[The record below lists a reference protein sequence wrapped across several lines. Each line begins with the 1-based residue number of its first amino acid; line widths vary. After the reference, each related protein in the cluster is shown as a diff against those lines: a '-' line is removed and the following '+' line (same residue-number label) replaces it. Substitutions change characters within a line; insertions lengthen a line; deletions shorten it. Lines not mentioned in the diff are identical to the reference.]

1 MWQEMTSRSDLI
13 AQIHRAGIEP
23 KKSLG
28 QNFLV
33 EPMVLEQITKTAE
46 LGADDTVLE
55 IGPGLGF
62 LTKFLL
68 DKTEHVTVVEAD
80 GRMVERLRKLYP
92 KVQIIHG
99 DFLQED
105 FTDMTNYKV
114 VANLP
119 YYITSL
125 IFRKLL
131 NAPHRPNSITALVQK
146 EVAERICAP
155 VGKLSVLALSISYY
169 GQASYIATVPAH
181 DFAPTP
187 KVDSAIIHIQVYDRP
202 VFEADEKQLF
212 RLIKAGFGEKRKM
225 LRNALA
231 GGLQLTPDAVAA
243 ILASAGVALT
253 ARAQE
258 LSLADW
264 NQLYN
269 AWQKNNS

>member
-1 MWQEMTSRSDLI
+1 MASRSDLI
-13 AQIHRAGIEP
+13 AQISQAGIEP

-33 EPMVLEQITKTAE
+33 EPTVLEQIVETAE
-46 LGADDTVLE
+46 LIADDIVLE

-62 LTKFLL
+62 LTQYLL
-68 DKTEHVTVVEAD
+68 NKTEHVIAIEAD
-80 GRMVERLRKLYP
+80 RRMVGRLRGLYP
-92 KVQIIHG
+92 KAQITHG
-99 DFLQED
+99 DFLQENL
-105 FTDMTNYKV
+105 TDMKDYKV

-131 NAPHRPNSITALVQK
+131 NAPQRPKSITALVQK

-155 VGKLSVLALSISYY
+155 VGKLSMLALSIGYF
-169 GQASYIATVPAH
+169 GEANYIDTVSVRDFVPA
-181 DFAPTP
+181 P
-187 KVDSAIIHIQVYDRP
+187 KVDSAIIHIKVYDQP
-202 VFEADEKQLF
+202 VFVADEKQLF

-231 GGLQLTPDAVAA
+231 GGLQLMPDVVVD
-243 ILASAGVALT
+243 ILESAGIAPT

-258 LSLADW
+258 LSLTDW
-264 NQLYN
+264 SRLYN
-269 AWQKNNS
+269 AWQKHGG